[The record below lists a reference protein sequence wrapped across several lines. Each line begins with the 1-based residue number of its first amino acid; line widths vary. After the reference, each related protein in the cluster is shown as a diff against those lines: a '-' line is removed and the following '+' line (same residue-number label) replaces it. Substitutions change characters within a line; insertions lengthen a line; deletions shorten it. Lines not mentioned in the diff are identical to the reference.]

1 MQTNR
6 EYILVLLHEPKSS
19 YVDYR
24 LNKVNLEEEDW
35 GWWSARGDGGGGRW
49 RRSAGCCDAASSG
62 SRVPEYADIYVM
74 FIELKKEMTAN
85 LDL

>member
-1 MQTNR
+1 MVVGR
-6 EYILVLLHEPKSS
+6 RHV
-19 YVDYR
+19 VM
-24 LNKVNLEEEDW
+24 EEEE
-35 GWWSARGDGGGGRW
+35 GGGGGRW

-62 SRVPEYADIYVM
+62 SRVPEYADIYVL